1 MQKAWPAIAV
11 GSFTAAYLIYWST
24 FTANDEYTD
33 SSAPRPKLSPPTPVP
48 QPPSAIIEQQAAQE
62 EAARKRARIKELK
75 AAAQQEAA
83 RRAAEQQAAR
93 QEAARQEA
101 ARQEAARQEA
111 ARKAAEQAAYAA
123 KEMARIKELKK
134 AQADKRKAEAEA
146 TKIISRKEEFANA
159 YALESTYPDWWPG
172 TKAPN
177 VINHHPLIVEML
189 NKANSLG
196 VLGLY
201 QDRSTGSS
209 GPGPRLL
216 RPPMRS
222 EDNLKAAKQTL
233 AQFKEM
239 KAVVGTDIYPADR
252 QLVNLIINYL
262 GGLIRKAEIIEEAR
276 IQNAKSRAEY
286 EAAVAAAAPNVQT
299 NYLITLQNPIEV
311 SILIGNLNK
320 AAKLHIR
327 ESSKKYVLS
336 TRPWGNN
343 IIPKSSKN
351 DGYIDGLDL
360 LKLPINPKKVDKVNR
375 KVLEAGMDEYGGGF
389 KLTFTD
395 NKGKKLIEIDL
406 GSPTSVTDVPVDRAN
421 SEIDDIGRN
430 IRYSANVVSY
440 Q

>member
-1 MQKAWPAIAV
+1 MSKPWGPIAV
-11 GSFTAAYLIYWST
+11 GSFAAAYYIFWSSSWQ
-24 FTANDEYTD
+24 DGID
-33 SSAPRPKLSPPTPVP
+33 SSRGTTRVRPSAPQITVPTPPPPPVP
-48 QPPSAIIEQQAAQE
+48 AGKTAEQKAAE
-62 EAARKRARIKELK
+62 EAAR
-75 AAAQQEAA
+75 QEAA
-83 RRAAEQQAAR
+83 RQEAAR

-134 AQADKRKAEAEA
+134 AQADMRKAAADKRKAEAEA

-177 VINHHPLIVEML
+177 VINHHPLIVQML
-189 NKANSLG
+189 NEANALG
-196 VLGLY
+196 VLELHEDRKMGGL
-201 QDRSTGSS
+201 
-209 GPGPRLL
+209 GPMFL
-216 RPPMRS
+216 RPPMQS
-222 EDNLKAAKQTL
+222 EENLKAAKQTL
-233 AQFKEM
+233 TRFNEM
-239 KAVVGTDIYPADR
+239 KSKVWSEIYPADK
-252 QLVNLIINYL
+252 QIFNLIINHLEYWVK
-262 GGLIRKAEIIEEAR
+262 RAEKIAADR
-276 IQNAKSRAEY
+276 IQNQKARAEY
-286 EAAVAAAAPNVQT
+286 EAAVAAAEPDVQT
-299 NYLITLQNPIEV
+299 NYLITLQNPIEA
-311 SILIGNLNK
+311 SILIGNLQNT
-320 AAKLHIR
+320 AKMHIR
-327 ESSKKYVLS
+327 ESSKRYVLS

-343 IIPKSSKN
+343 VIPKSSKN

-421 SEIDDIGRN
+421 SEINDIGRN
-430 IRYSANVVSY
+430 IRYSAKVVSY
-440 Q
+440 N